1 MSVLLEMS
9 MFPLEGSGSKSAFVA
24 KIIDQIDQSGFAYKL
39 SPMSTVVETS
49 TMQEALSLVEQAYEC
64 LEECERVYAC
74 LKFDIRKN
82 RKDGMHQKVAS
93 VQKKLNR
100 LINA

>member
-9 MFPLEGSGSKSAFVA
+9 MFPLEGGGSKSAFVA
-24 KIIDQIDQSGFAYKL
+24 KIIETIHQSGFNYRL
-39 SPMSTVVETS
+39 TPMSTIVETS
-49 TMQEALSLVEQAYEC
+49 SMQEALALVEHAYAC

-82 RKDGMHQKVAS
+82 REDGMHQKIAS
-93 VQKKLNR
+93 VQAKIDHAIK
-100 LINA
+100 I